1 VFQFLII
8 FNFVF
13 LPLLFLPVQDRT
25 VKVYNVSDTS
35 YEISATLLG
44 HHGAVWQ
51 VSWAHPK
58 FGVLL
63 ASCSFDGSVI
73 VHREQRPGSWS
84 ILHHAT
90 ALHESSV
97 NGVAFAP
104 HEFGLMFATASSD
117 GRVAVVKHL
126 PNHTWSVEYISD
138 CPVGVNAVCWAPY
151 GSYINMSAMSQYMDP
166 SIADDDTNLQSQPP
180 PPGLSLQLP
189 RIATAGC
196 DNCMRIYVCNEQG
209 RWTLE
214 YTTPGGATSTAV
226 GHTDWVRD
234 VAWAPCLLPNYNTIA
249 TCSEDSTVI
258 VWNQAPPSS
267 SSESTPSS
275 TMTTA
280 NGSEWVGTVMH
291 TFDDPVWRLSWS
303 VTGHLLAVSSGDSN
317 VTLWKASL
325 NDRSHW
331 IQVPTTSDPSTET
344 Q

>member
-1 VFQFLII
+1 MNVSSIHSP
-8 FNFVF
+8 NVT
-13 LPLLFLPVQDRT
+13 DRT
-25 VKVYNVSDTS
+25 VKIYNVSDTS

-58 FGVLL
+58 YGVLL

-104 HEFGLMFATASSD
+104 HEFGLMLATASSD

-138 CPVGVNAVCWAPY
+138 CPTGVNAVCWAPY
-151 GSYINMSAMSQYMDP
+151 GSYINMAAMNIDSSTTEDI
-166 SIADDDTNLQSQPP
+166 IAQQQPLP
-180 PPGLSLQLP
+180 DLSLQLP

-214 YTTPGGATSTAV
+214 YTTPIGSSAVV

-234 VAWAPCLLPNYNTIA
+234 VAWAPCLLPNHNTIA
-249 TCSEDSTVI
+249 TCSEDRTVI
-258 VWNQAPPSS
+258 IWNQPPASS
-267 SSESTPSS
+267 SSASTTSG
-275 TMTTA
+275 TA
-280 NGSEWVGTVMH
+280 MSEWIGTVMH
-291 TFDDPVWRLSWS
+291 TFDDPVWRVSWS

-325 NDRSHW
+325 NDRNHW
-331 IQVPTTSDPSTET
+331 IQVPTSADPSTEA

>member
-1 VFQFLII
+1 MLCSSGDV
-8 FNFVF
+8 VTC
-13 LPLLFLPVQDRT
+13 PADRT
-25 VKVYNVSDTS
+25 VKIYNVSDTS

-117 GRVAVVKHL
+117 GRVAIVKHL
-126 PNHTWSVEYISD
+126 PNHTWSVEYIAD
-138 CPVGVNAVCWAPY
+138 CLSGVNAVCWAPY
-151 GSYINMSAMSQYMDP
+151 GSYINMAAMNMDTASTTEDSAV
-166 SIADDDTNLQSQPP
+166 PP
-180 PPGLSLQLP
+180 PQQAPLPDLSLQLP

-196 DNCMRIYVCNEQG
+196 DNCMRIYVCNEHG

-214 YTTPGGATSTAV
+214 YISPNSSASTAV
-226 GHTDWVRD
+226 AKHTDWVRD
-234 VAWAPCLLPNYNTIA
+234 VAWAPCLLPNHNTIA
-249 TCSEDSTVI
+249 TCSEDRTVI
-258 VWNQAPPSS
+258 IWNQPPPPASS
-267 SSESTPSS
+267 SL
-275 TMTTA
+275 A
-280 NGSEWVGTVMH
+280 NGTAAVPEWVGTVMH
-291 TFDDPVWRLSWS
+291 TFDDPVWRVSWS

-331 IQVPTTSDPSTET
+331 VQVPTTSDQSTET

>member
-1 VFQFLII
+1 MC
-8 FNFVF
+8 FVCLYSF
-13 LPLLFLPVQDRT
+13 HLRYYYSFHTFVTKTDRT
-25 VKVYNVSDTS
+25 IKIYNVSDTS

-84 ILHHAT
+84 IWHHAT
-90 ALHESSV
+90 GLHESSV
-97 NGVAFAP
+97 NGVTFAP
-104 HEFGLMFATASSD
+104 SEFGLLFATASSD
-117 GRVAVVKHL
+117 GRVAIVKHL

-138 CPVGVNAVCWAPY
+138 CPTGVNAVCWAPY
-151 GSYINMSAMSQYMDP
+151 GSYIDLSGMNNMVDP
-166 SIADDDTNLQSQPP
+166 TSINHEDPATTLQQPLP
-180 PPGLSLQLP
+180 ELSPQLP

-196 DNCMRIYVCNEQG
+196 DNCMRIYVCNEPG

-214 YTTPGGATSTAV
+214 YTTSTTSTTT

-249 TCSEDSTVI
+249 TCSEDRTVMI
-258 VWNQAPPSS
+258 WNQPPPSNSTSSS
-267 SSESTPSS
+267 SSE
-275 TMTTA
+275 
-280 NGSEWVGTVMH
+280 GEWIGTVMH
-291 TFDDPVWRLSWS
+291 TFDDPVWRVSWS

-325 NDRSHW
+325 NDRNHW
-331 IQVPTTSDPSTET
+331 IQVPTTTAAADPSTET